1 MHDEIIN
8 QAREILT
15 QRLNHTDTLAS
26 QQDTAYYLAL
36 QPGDRKQAV
45 KRNAAAVI
53 YSPIH
58 DILTTASVAHA
69 V

>member
-8 QAREILT
+8 QGREILS
-15 QRLNHTDTLAS
+15 QRPNHTDTLAL
-26 QQDTAYYLAL
+26 QQDTANYLAL
-36 QPGDRKQAV
+36 QPGDREQAM

-58 DILTTASVAHA
+58 DTRTTASAAHA
-69 V
+69 A

>member
-8 QAREILT
+8 QARETLP

-36 QPGDRKQAV
+36 Q
-45 KRNAAAVI
+45 
-53 YSPIH
+53 
-58 DILTTASVAHA
+58 
-69 V
+69 